1 MKPSKIF
8 IGEFIGTF
16 ILVFIGCGSIALAIT
31 YEYLSSLYEVAAFW
45 TIGVTL
51 GIYASAKLS
60 NAHLNPAVTL
70 AFYIDKQIG
79 LRELVNYFLSQFA
92 GAVLA
97 GFLLIHLIMND
108 ISDFNLVNA
117 SIFGEYYPNPSFENT
132 HDWVTT
138 PIALLTEIVATFLLV
153 YTIFWLIKI
162 KKLAPYLPI
171 LVGITVG
178 VLICCF
184 APLTQCC
191 MNPARDIG
199 PRIISFYYGWEEIAF
214 HNNGYGWLMIYIF
227 APLIGGASGAIAHK
241 YLHTSQPS

>member
-79 LRELVNYFLSQFA
+79 FRELVNYFLSQFA

-97 GFLLIHLIMND
+97 GFLLLQLIMND
-108 ISDFNLVNA
+108 ISD
-117 SIFGEYYPNPSFENT
+117 
-132 HDWVTT
+132 
-138 PIALLTEIVATFLLV
+138 
-153 YTIFWLIKI
+153 
-162 KKLAPYLPI
+162 
-171 LVGITVG
+171 
-178 VLICCF
+178 
-184 APLTQCC
+184 
-191 MNPARDIG
+191 
-199 PRIISFYYGWEEIAF
+199 
-214 HNNGYGWLMIYIF
+214 
-227 APLIGGASGAIAHK
+227 
-241 YLHTSQPS
+241 